1 MAEIQKETSSE
12 KEKSQKSLSWDVAH
26 NNEVEVN
33 SLQKALWKQVTKWK
47 KDKAP
52 EKPLR
57 IIEDKNITMGMGST
71 ESTVGEWKSIVTSET
86 SGLTI
91 KKWKDFSASAG
102 FTTIVGENGQWNIEQ
117 EKWTFWIT
125 LTKKF

>member
-1 MAEIQKETSSE
+1 
-12 KEKSQKSLSWDVAH
+12 
-26 NNEVEVN
+26 VEVR
-33 SLQKALWKQVTKWK
+33 SLKKVLWKPVAPKVPKWK

-57 IIEDKNITMGMGST
+57 IVEDKNITVGMGST
-71 ESTVGEWKSIVTSET
+71 ESTVGEWKNIVTSET

-91 KKWKDFSASAG
+91 KKWKDFSVSAG
-102 FTTIVGENGQWNIEQ
+102 LTTIVGENGQWQIEK